1 MDKDLIRIIEI
12 HKERQL
18 AMKEISQLIGI
29 DISFSDE
36 ELKQHITEAYTK
48 NLSNKIKEELNK
60 WMKLAF
66 S

>member
-1 MDKDLIRIIEI
+1 MDKDLRRIIEI

-18 AMKEISQLIGI
+18 AMKEISQLIGM

-36 ELKQHITEAYTK
+36 ELEQHITEAYTK
-48 NLSNKIKEELNK
+48 NLSNKIQEELNK